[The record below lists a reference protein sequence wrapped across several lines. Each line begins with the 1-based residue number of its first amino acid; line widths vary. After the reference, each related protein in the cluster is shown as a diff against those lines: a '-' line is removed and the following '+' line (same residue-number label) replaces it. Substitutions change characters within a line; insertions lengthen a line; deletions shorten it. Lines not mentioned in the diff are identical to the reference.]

1 MSSSKLGICRSSTWL
16 LKCWILD
23 FFFASPFPWNAQAW
37 CLVPHHV
44 PCLQSRNGHWFFET
58 SLQSK
63 TRLSWWAEG
72 NLIIWLRNNSMSM
85 ASMGCIVWHCC
96 LSLWR
101 LAASQTPLW
110 MHNLYNLHQFTWI
123 WLPRLFVRSFCKPMI
138 FGQPCCEWLAATA
151 RPTLPA
157 WQNRVRI
164 FRWFSR
170 MI

>member
-1 MSSSKLGICRSSTWL
+1 MSSSKFGICRSSTWL

-23 FFFASPFPWNAQAW
+23 FNGVPFSLECAG
-37 CLVPHHV
+37 LVPGATPRTLFAV
-44 PCLQSRNGHWFFET
+44 KKWPLIFET

-85 ASMGCIVWHCC
+85 GCIVWHCC

-110 MHNLYNLHQFTWI
+110 MHNLYNSHQFTWI
-123 WLPRLFVRSFCKPMI
+123 WLPRLFVRRFCKPMI
-138 FGQPCCEWLAATA
+138 FCQPCCEWLAATA

-157 WQNRVRI
+157 REPCSDFPLI
-164 FRWFSR
+164 F
-170 MI
+170 